1 MELKEIFNKNNSFI
15 LVGFLDLPQLHYT
28 LLVSF
33 YLIYILTLLGNI
45 IIIVVVSMN
54 NPLQSPM
61 YYFLCNLAF
70 LDICYTTTTL
80 PKLIQLH
87 SEQDGTISFASCLLQ
102 QYFYI
107 SFAVSEYFLLAA
119 MSYDRYVAICK
130 PLHYSVVMNPKICVL
145 LAKSCWIIGFVSSS
159 VPVSFSSSFHF
170 CNSKMINHFFCDLTA
185 LLKLACNKISDIQV
199 VIFIESITLALLP
212 FLFTLA
218 SYATI
223 VHSILGIHSKTGRSK
238 AFSTCASHLTVVGLF
253 YGIMIGVYM
262 RPSSMYFPAHD
273 KLFALLYTAVIP
285 MLNPI
290 IYTLRN
296 TEVTDALRKTV
307 TVYLIR
313 WLIGLQEHIDDFAIV
328 LCHFLSKSLRQ
339 NFALLLN
346 VCCQPKKDPK
356 GFNV

>member
-1 MELKEIFNKNNSFI
+1 M
-15 LVGFLDLPQLHYT
+15 
-28 LLVSF
+28 
-33 YLIYILTLLGNI
+33 
-45 IIIVVVSMN
+45 
-54 NPLQSPM
+54 
-61 YYFLCNLAF
+61 A
-70 LDICYTTTTL
+70 
-80 PKLIQLH
+80 
-87 SEQDGTISFASCLLQ
+87 
-102 QYFYI
+102 
-107 SFAVSEYFLLAA
+107 
-119 MSYDRYVAICK
+119 YDRYVAICK

-212 FLFTLA
+212 FLLTLA

-253 YGIMIGVYM
+253 YGTMIGVYM

-285 MLNPI
+285 ILTHHVWNLVGSKCANL
-290 IYTLRN
+290 TL
-296 TEVTDALRKTV
+296 
-307 TVYLIR
+307 R
-313 WLIGLQEHIDDFAIV
+313 WLIGLQEHIDAIV

-346 VCCQPKKDPK
+346 VCCRPKKDPK

>member
-1 MELKEIFNKNNSFI
+1 MEIFNKNYSFI
-15 LVGFLDLPQLHYT
+15 LVGFSDLPELHYP

-33 YLIYILTLLGNI
+33 YLVYVLTLIGNTV
-45 IIIVVVSMN
+45 IVAVVLMN
-54 NPLQSPM
+54 NPLHSPM

-87 SEQDGTISFASCLLQ
+87 SEQDGTICFASCLLQ

-119 MSYDRYVAICK
+119 MAYDRYVAICK
-130 PLHYSVVMNPKICVL
+130 PLHYSVLMSRKVCVL
-145 LAKSCWIIGFVSSS
+145 LAKGCWVIGFVSSS
-159 VPVSFSSSFHF
+159 VPISFSSGFQF
-170 CNSKMINHFFCDLTA
+170 CRSKMINHFFCDLTA

-199 VIFIESITLALLP
+199 VIFTESITLALLP

-223 VHSILGIHSKTGRSK
+223 VHTILGIHSETGRSK

-253 YGIMIGVYM
+253 YGTMIGVYM

-296 TEVTDALRKTV
+296 TEVTDVLRKTV
-307 TVYLIR
+307 TVYLLR
-313 WLIGLQEHIDDFAIV
+313 WHIGLREHI
-328 LCHFLSKSLRQ
+328 
-339 NFALLLN
+339 
-346 VCCQPKKDPK
+346 
-356 GFNV
+356 